1 MNIQNRNRL
10 IDTKNR
16 LMTARGEGLWVA
28 WLSEKD
34 EGIKKHYFG
43 SYKLVTDVKYSRRN
57 IVTNVVITTPG
68 ARWVLEISEG
78 SLCKVCDCP
87 TTMLYT

>member
-57 IVTNVVITTPG
+57 IVTNVVTTMYG
-68 ARWVLEISEG
+68 ARWELEFSRG
-78 SLCKVCDCP
+78 SFCKLCNCL